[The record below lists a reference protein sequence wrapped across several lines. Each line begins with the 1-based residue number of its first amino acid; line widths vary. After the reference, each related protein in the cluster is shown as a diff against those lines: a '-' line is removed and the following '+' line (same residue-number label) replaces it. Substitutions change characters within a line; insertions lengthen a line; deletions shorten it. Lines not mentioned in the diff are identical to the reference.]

1 MAEVFTLGLG
11 CLEYI
16 GADLGIHLPTDAGP
30 DTRRGPHAGRQG
42 PGAEKGGSIDVSTD
56 AGPQCR
62 LPGPG
67 EKEVWPVARTR
78 RQSTDSDIRVH
89 MLVEGPHAGYQT

>member
-1 MAEVFTLGLG
+1 MAEVFTLDLG

-42 PGAEKGGSIDVSTD
+42 PGAEKGDPSMSRQTRVRN
-56 AGPQCR
+56 AGCQD
-62 LPGPG
+62 L
-67 EKEVWPVARTR
+67 VR
-78 RQSTDSDIRVH
+78 RRSG
-89 MLVEGPHAGYQT
+89 L